1 MIVCVCRAISDR
13 DIRAAA
19 EAGAERCADV
29 FRCRDTE
36 PQCGSCVG
44 MIVDLLREAANGRG
58 AAIGCAR

>member
-13 DIRAAA
+13 DIQSAAA
-19 EAGAERCADV
+19 AGAERCADI

-44 MIVDLLREAANGRG
+44 IIVDLLRESAQVRG
-58 AAIGCAR
+58 TALACAR

>member
-44 MIVDLLREAANGRG
+44 MIVDLLRETSHGRSAAMAVTR
-58 AAIGCAR
+58 